1 MSQAASTAEWI
12 GSGVLG
18 ISALLLV
25 AMAAHL
31 GASSAHADAD
41 AEFAAYRAERDRRM
55 TPAGPAPAP
64 EPWPDLLDILPI
76 PTSPPAEAIPLQERT
91 LQLHEVKAHRARHRK
106 DPACS

>member
-1 MSQAASTAEWI
+1 VVSQATSTAEWI

-25 AMAAHL
+25 AMAAQL

-41 AEFAAYRAERDRRM
+41 ATLAAYRAERDRRT
-55 TPAGPAPAP
+55 TPGAPAP
-64 EPWPDLLDILPI
+64 EPWPDLLDIPPT
-76 PTSPPAEAIPLQERT
+76 PTSPPDEAIPLQEQT
-91 LQLHEVKAHRARHRK
+91 LQLHEVRAHRARHRK

>member
-12 GSGVLG
+12 GSCVLG

-55 TPAGPAPAP
+55 TPAGPAPD
-64 EPWPDLLDILPI
+64 PWPDLLDILPI
-76 PTSPPAEAIPLQERT
+76 PTSPPAEAIPLQEQT
-91 LQLHEVKAHRARHRK
+91 LQLHEVKTHRARHRK